1 MKKQLLS
8 ILLGSLIGISA
19 KATVNTS
26 TSKAQ
31 KESSANSNMI
41 FTVGFAVS
49 PKSEVAGFGYS
60 PITYDIKSSYTLGF
74 GYQELSVRDF
84 GYEAAVEYTIASIST
99 VGFTNISLVGNAN
112 YGLNEKAYALAGLNY
127 SYMSSIGF
135 ETNGSGSGFGFQ
147 LGIGFN
153 INEKIN
159 FEIVRKNQ
167 IADLTV
173 GGESGTVDNSAFE
186 LRSQYLF

>member
-1 MKKQLLS
+1 
-8 ILLGSLIGISA
+8 
-19 KATVNTS
+19 
-26 TSKAQ
+26 
-31 KESSANSNMI
+31 
-41 FTVGFAVS
+41 
-49 PKSEVAGFGYS
+49 
-60 PITYDIKSSYTLGF
+60 
-74 GYQELSVRDF
+74 
-84 GYEAAVEYTIASIST
+84 
-99 VGFTNISLVGNAN
+99 
-112 YGLNEKAYALAGLNY
+112 
-127 SYMSSIGF
+127 MSSIGF